1 MIRKQHTYLVSVKH
15 AHMAGVLIE
24 IEVEILGKPDHKAA
38 YWEAVRQLVAL
49 GLTKERLISGKSL
62 LLSSKWVWK

>member
-1 MIRKQHTYLVSVKH
+1 
-15 AHMAGVLIE
+15 MAGVLIE